1 MEYLVIGDGREIDG
15 WYDEGGNPCISFH
28 LCGAAHKKP
37 GLEYGGIVDTGFSGF
52 IQLPF
57 DKACEL
63 QLPLEGTAE
72 VVLAD
77 GSSHIVL
84 TTLGV
89 ATLADM
95 EIMGTVDLSQSP
107 EILIGMEFLRKFKYG
122 LGVFKDS
129 VFLMPDRN

>member
-1 MEYLVIGDGREIDG
+1 MIGDDRDING
-15 WYDEGGNPCISFH
+15 WYDEDGNPCISFH

-37 GLEYGGIVDTGFSGF
+37 GPEYGGIVDTGFSGF

-63 QLPLEGTAE
+63 QLLLEGTAE

-77 GSSHIVL
+77 GSSQIVL
-84 TTLGV
+84 TTLGM

-95 EIMGTVDLSQSP
+95 EVMGTVELSQSP
-107 EILIGMEFLRKFKYG
+107 EILIGMEFLRKFEYG

-129 VFLMPDRN
+129 VFLMSDRN